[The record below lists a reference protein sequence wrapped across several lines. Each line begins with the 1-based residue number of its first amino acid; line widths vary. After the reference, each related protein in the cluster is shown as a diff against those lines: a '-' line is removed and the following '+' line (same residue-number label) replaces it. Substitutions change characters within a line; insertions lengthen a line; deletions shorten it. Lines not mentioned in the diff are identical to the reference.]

1 MLNPK
6 LPQNF
11 KNVLITG
18 ASQGIGRALA
28 ESFAKRG
35 ANLLLVSRSE
45 GRLREVAQALEKKY
59 PHIRAQVCAMD
70 LAKSDSAKKLKSF
83 CEDNNF
89 AVDTLVNNAGYGVW
103 GKFSELSLQ
112 EQLDCLQVNSTSLVQ
127 LTYEFL
133 PLLKA
138 NAKPGQARIL
148 NVSSMT
154 AYQAIPTFAIY
165 AASKAFVLSFSRA
178 IHHELKPEGVVVTA
192 LVPGTTESG
201 FIDRA
206 GIKHTEDKA
215 KKVMMTAEV
224 VAEVGVRALEA
235 GKIEVIPGGLNILM
249 AGVTRLLSKNI
260 LETAAQSIYR
270 KQ

>member
-6 LPQNF
+6 LPKKF

-18 ASQGIGRALA
+18 ASQGIGQALA

-45 GRLREVAQALEKKY
+45 GRLKGVAASLEKKY
-59 PHIRAQVCAMD
+59 PGIKAQIFVQD
-70 LAKSDSAKKLKSF
+70 LSLAEAATNLKVH
-83 CEDNNF
+83 CQKVGF

-103 GKFSELSLQ
+103 GRFSKLTLK
-112 EQLDCLQVNSTSLVQ
+112 EQLDCLQVNVTTLVQ

-138 NAKPGQARIL
+138 NRPEGGKASVL

-165 AASKAFVLSFSRA
+165 AASKSFVLSFSRA
-178 IHHELKPEGVVVTA
+178 LHHELKPEGVMVTA
-192 LVPGTTESG
+192 LVPGATESG
-201 FIDRA
+201 FISRA
-206 GIKHTEDKA
+206 GIDHTAEKA
-215 KKVMMTAEV
+215 KKVTMSAES
-224 VAEVGVRALEA
+224 VAESGVKALER
-235 GKIEVIPGGLNILM
+235 GQIEVIPGGLNILM

-260 LETAAQSIYR
+260 LEKTAQSIYR
-270 KQ
+270 K

>member
-6 LPQNF
+6 LPKKF
-11 KNVLITG
+11 KNVLVTG

-28 ESFAKRG
+28 ECFARRG
-35 ANLLLVSRSE
+35 ANLLLVARSE
-45 GRLREVAQALEKKY
+45 GRLKEVAKSIESKY
-59 PHIRAQVCAMD
+59 PGVRAQICVMD
-70 LAKSDSAKKLKSF
+70 LSKPDSAQKLKAF
-83 CEDNNF
+83 CEEKGF

-112 EQLDCLQVNSTSLVQ
+112 EQLDCLQVNSTTLVQ

-138 NAKPGQARIL
+138 NGSGHAGIL

-178 IHHELKPEGVVVTA
+178 LHHELKPEGVVVTA

-206 GIKHTEDKA
+206 GIKHTEEKA

-224 VAEVGVRALEA
+224 VAEKGVRALEA

-249 AGVTRLLSKNI
+249 AGATRILSKKV
-260 LETAAQSIYR
+260 LETAALSIYR
-270 KQ
+270 K